1 MICVAIAEDH
11 APTRERM
18 ALFLERSGRAQVVL
32 TAPDGEALLRGV
44 AALPHDRRPDVA
56 VVDVEMPGPDGIET
70 TARLRA
76 AFPATQVL
84 IFTVFE
90 DDERLFAAIAAGAG
104 GYLLKDQPLPDVLD
118 ALEELHAGGA
128 PVSPPLARRLLEHLR
143 RPVPPSAER
152 FSLTDREVEVLN
164 AVVEGLTN
172 VEIAARLFVSP
183 TTVKTHVRHI
193 YEKLHVSSRA
203 GATQAALRH
212 GLVR

>member
-1 MICVAIAEDH
+1 MLFVAIAEDH
-11 APTRERM
+11 AHTRERLT
-18 ALFLERSGRAQVVL
+18 LFLERSGRARVVL
-32 TAPDGEALLRGV
+32 AASDGDALLRGLHT
-44 AALPHDRRPDVA
+44 LPHDQRPDVA
-56 VVDVEMPGPDGIET
+56 VVDVEMPGLDGIET

-84 IFTVFE
+84 VFTVFE

-118 ALEELHAGGA
+118 ALEALHGGGA

-143 RPVPPSAER
+143 RTPQTSAAR
-152 FSLTDREVEVLN
+152 FSLTEREVEVLN
-164 AVVEGLTN
+164 AVVEGYTN
-172 VEIAARLFVSP
+172 AEIGERLFVSP

>member
-1 MICVAIAEDH
+1 MLCVAIAEDH
-11 APTRERM
+11 APTRERL
-18 ALFLERSGRAQVVL
+18 ALFLERSGRARVVL
-32 TAPDGEALLRGV
+32 AASSGPALLSGLG
-44 AALPHDRRPDVA
+44 ALASDQLPDVA
-56 VVDVEMPGPDGIET
+56 IVDVEMPGPDGIET

-104 GYLLKDQPLPDVLD
+104 GYLLKDQPLPDVLA

-128 PVSPPLARRLLEHLR
+128 PVSPSLARRLLEHLR
-143 RPVPPSAER
+143 RRTPAPASS
-152 FSLTDREVEVLN
+152 FSLTEREVDVLS

-172 VEIAARLFVSP
+172 VEIGERLFISP

-203 GATQAALRH
+203 GVTQAALRH